1 MAFRLSTAA
10 NLLHR
15 PHLITAEAAQYW
27 AVRLRE
33 MDTRAFRRP
42 GRFDA
47 LTRKLG
53 LGDQRPLAW
62 DDYDDRESSP
72 PPTRPN
78 AYAPMWMGEPDA
90 QLDWGWS
97 IKDGVAM
104 MEIAGPLVERGG
116 WGWCDFMHG
125 YDTIMAAISE
135 ADADERVKGMLIRF
149 DTPGGVV
156 ASGIYD
162 LSEFLQA
169 RKAKGGAKPLWAIC
183 EMACSAG
190 YWIASPFDRVLGTQA
205 GLIGSIGVVM
215 AHENHAAALEKFG
228 VEITTIEAPE
238 GGFKTEGAWWKA
250 LSEAGRA
257 ALQSDINE
265 LFAAFTAT
273 VAAGRGS
280 KLTAEKA
287 AALGAQVFP
296 ATHSDKARDA
306 TALGL
311 IDGVMSEQAA
321 FEALRSEVS
330 ASPTLNIPASAGATA
345 APAAS
350 KPANPGATMETSMKR
365 DQRIAA
371 VMAGKTSAKTAEEKL
386 DAINKILNEADGDAE
401 AEGEEEDTG
410 EGEDGGEGG
419 NPPEDDTAARARG
432 AKPAATS
439 AAARPDAA
447 TVLAILDLPE
457 ASGREK
463 QARKLAETPGMTVE
477 MAKGILAAGP
487 KPSRLAEKVTDPA
500 LSGSGADT
508 RSDAKKESDAALRAA
523 GIKVA

>member
-27 AVRLRE
+27 AARLRE
-33 MDTRAFRRP
+33 IDARAFRRS

-53 LGDQRPLAW
+53 LGNRRPLAW
-62 DDYDDRESSP
+62 DDDDDREAEP
-72 PPTRPN
+72 APTRPA
-78 AYAPMWMGEPDA
+78 AYTPMWMGEPDA

-97 IKDGVAM
+97 VKDGVAM
-104 MEIAGPLVERGG
+104 MEIAGPLVEHGG
-116 WGWCDFMHG
+116 YGLCDFMHG
-125 YDTIMAAISE
+125 YDTIMAAIVE
-135 ADADERVKGMLIRF
+135 GDDDARVGGMLVRF
-149 DTPGGVV
+149 DTPGGPV

-162 LSEFLQA
+162 LAAFLQA

-190 YWIASPFDRVLGTQA
+190 YWIASQFDRVLAPQA

-215 AHENHAAALEKFG
+215 VHENHAAALEKFG

-250 LSEAGRA
+250 LSEESRA

-265 LFAAFTAT
+265 LFNAFTST
-273 VAAGRGS
+273 VEAGRGA

-287 AALGAQVFP
+287 KALGAQVFP
-296 ATHSDKARDA
+296 AAHSDKARDA
-306 TALGL
+306 VALGL
-311 IDGVMSEQAA
+311 IDAVMPEQAA
-321 FEALRSEVS
+321 FAALRDQVS
-330 ASPTLNIPASAGATA
+330 GSPIPAPAGAS
-345 APAAS
+345 AAS
-350 KPANPGATMETSMKR
+350 AATSPAKVAGSNMETSMKR
-365 DQRIAA
+365 DPRIAA
-371 VMAGKTSAKTAEEKL
+371 VMAGETSAKTAEEKL
-386 DAINKILNEADGDAE
+386 DAINKILNEGDGDAE
-401 AEGEEEDTG
+401 ADGEEDDTG
-410 EGEDGGEGG
+410 NGEDGGEGG
-419 NPPEDDTAARARG
+419 DPPADDKEARARG
-432 AKPAATS
+432 AKPS
-439 AAARPDAA
+439 AARPDAA

-463 QARKLAETPGMTVE
+463 QARKLAETPGMTAE

-487 KPSRLAEKVTDPA
+487 KASRLADKVTDPN

-508 RSDAKKESDAALRAA
+508 RSDAKKESDFAIKVA